1 MTIRSLPSRLPILL
15 GMLALTALIFPAPA
29 DAQRRGRP
37 GGGGGGRPPAV
48 VRPVPVRPVVVAP
61 RARVGVVGVGVGVR
75 RTYPASFYRGFGY
88 GFYDP
93 FWMGWGFAGGPWYG
107 QGWYGPGAWGGG
119 WGPGWGPG
127 WGWGQPFGSARLQ
140 VRPRQA
146 EVYIDGALAGLVDD
160 FDGFFQRLQVEP
172 GEHELTIYLDGYRT
186 ESQRLL
192 FRPNA
197 TLDVRL
203 DMQPLPPGEF
213 SGPRPS
219 AMGRQS
225 LPYDMPDMG
234 RMPQQMPPP
243 MPPAQMPP
251 PQGGMGQP
259 PFPMGPMGTRPGA
272 PVATADEA
280 AGFGSV
286 SIRVQPTDAR
296 LVIDGEE
303 WSAPE
308 GTGPIL
314 VELPA
319 GTHVIEI
326 SASGRTPYRRT
337 VDVRAGETVTLN
349 VSLSR

>member
-1 MTIRSLPSRLPILL
+1 MIPRQRSFRLLLPL
-15 GMLALTALIFPAPA
+15 GVLALTLVWPVAA

-37 GGGGGGRPPAV
+37 GGGGGGGRPPVA
-48 VRPVPVRPVVVAP
+48 VRPVPAYPVVVAP
-61 RARVGVVGVGVGVR
+61 RARVGIGIGVR
-75 RTYPASFYRGFGY
+75 RAYPAAFYRGAGF

-107 QGWYGPGAWGGG
+107 QSWYGPGAWGGG

-140 VRPRQA
+140 IRPRQA
-146 EVYIDGALAGLVDD
+146 EVYVDGALAGLVDD
-160 FDGFFQRLQVEP
+160 FDGVFQRLQVEP

-186 ESQRLL
+186 ESQRML

-203 DMQPLPPGEF
+203 DMRPLQPGEF

-219 AMGRQS
+219 SVGRQ
-225 LPYDMPDMG
+225 PMPQMPEMPDM
-234 RMPQQMPPP
+234 RRMPPP
-243 MPPAQMPP
+243 PMPP
-251 PQGGMGQP
+251 PQGGTEP
-259 PFPMGPMGTRPGA
+259 SPFPMGPMGTRPAA
-272 PVATADEA
+272 PAAAADTA
-280 AGFGSV
+280 AGFGTV
-286 SIRVQPTDAR
+286 SIRVQPADAR

-314 VELPA
+314 VELPE
-319 GTHVIEI
+319 GTHTIEI
-326 SASGRTPYRRT
+326 SAGGRVPYRRT
-337 VDVRAGETVTLN
+337 VDVRAGDTLTLN

>member
-1 MTIRSLPSRLPILL
+1 MNPQRLSLRLLL
-15 GMLALTALIFPAPA
+15 PLAVFALTLLWPLSA

-37 GGGGGGRPPAV
+37 GGGGGGGGRPPV
-48 VRPVPVRPVVVAP
+48 VVQPVPARPVIVAP
-61 RARVGVVGVGVGVR
+61 RARVGIGIGVR
-75 RTYPASFYRGFGY
+75 RAYPASFYRGWGY

-93 FWMGWGFAGGPWYG
+93 SWMGWGFAGGPWYG

-119 WGPGWGPG
+119 WGPGWGGG
-127 WGWGQPFGSARLQ
+127 WGGWGQPFGSARLQ

-172 GEHELTIYLDGYRT
+172 GEHEVTIYLDGYRT

-203 DMQPLPPGEF
+203 DMQPLQPGEY

-219 AMGRQS
+219 AMGRPSMPQM
-225 LPYDMPDMG
+225 PDMPDMR
-234 RMPQQMPPP
+234 RMPQMPPP
-243 MPPAQMPP
+243 PMP

-259 PFPMGPMGTRPGA
+259 PFPMGPMGTRPAA
-272 PVATADEA
+272 PAAPDVNA

-286 SIRVQPTDAR
+286 SIRVQPSDAR

-303 WSAPE
+303 WSVPE

-314 VELPA
+314 VELPE
-319 GTHVIEI
+319 GTHTIEV
-326 SASGRTPYRRT
+326 SASGRAPYRRT
-337 VDVRAGETVTLN
+337 VDVRAGDTLTLN